1 MKYPAFIG
9 LKLPDDLFQAAKR
22 QAEADDRTL
31 SAYLRRII
39 AGAVRTAQ
47 AEAGDKDSHA

>member
-1 MKYPAFIG
+1 MKYPEFVG
-9 LKLPDDLFQAAKR
+9 LKLPSGLVEEAKQ

-39 AGAVRTAQ
+39 TTAVKEKAPASGESGR
-47 AEAGDKDSHA
+47 G